1 MKKFLLI
8 LLLAALFVAAV
19 SAFNVRDSLK
29 EKRQEHGKQSYVDV
43 IRLQNFLADEPEV
56 AAVSNDDNSSSNDDD
71 NTDEEKGDVFKRKV
85 EVKNEGNKVRVESQM
100 KQGKSKDMLKVDIEA
115 KEDVRI
121 TYQYSSKSEEINN
134 KNWFRAR
141 FMKLIE
147 YKDAVNGAAGYEQG
161 EEQREI
167 NLSDINWNDWS
178 CPQTSNPDGSSAW
191 TCTVNSTDGT
201 ISFYVTFA
209 DHIVNNTNSALRPT
223 TFKIG
228 AAVTNHQFTG
238 QENKLAMVTRVFS
251 KERTETR
258 DESEEEEEGLAK
270 LKEKQVS
277 FGDSAFFSWVATA
290 TENGTVSVPVI
301 NSALANATASTTDD
315 ESANEYV
322 IIFSFDI
329 AAPRNLE
336 WDPKIGASAN
346 ALALYSSASSVV
358 VNFSAVLVALMSVL
372 VATLL

>member
-1 MKKFLLI
+1 
-8 LLLAALFVAAV
+8 
-19 SAFNVRDSLK
+19 
-29 EKRQEHGKQSYVDV
+29 
-43 IRLQNFLADEPEV
+43 
-56 AAVSNDDNSSSNDDD
+56 
-71 NTDEEKGDVFKRKV
+71 
-85 EVKNEGNKVRVESQM
+85 
-100 KQGKSKDMLKVDIEA
+100 
-115 KEDVRI
+115 
-121 TYQYSSKSEEINN
+121 
-134 KNWFRAR
+134 
-141 FMKLIE
+141 
-147 YKDAVNGAAGYEQG
+147 
-161 EEQREI
+161 
-167 NLSDINWNDWS
+167 
-178 CPQTSNPDGSSAW
+178 
-191 TCTVNSTDGT
+191 
-201 ISFYVTFA
+201 
-209 DHIVNNTNSALRPT
+209 
-223 TFKIG
+223 
-228 AAVTNHQFTG
+228 
-238 QENKLAMVTRVFS
+238 MVTRVFS